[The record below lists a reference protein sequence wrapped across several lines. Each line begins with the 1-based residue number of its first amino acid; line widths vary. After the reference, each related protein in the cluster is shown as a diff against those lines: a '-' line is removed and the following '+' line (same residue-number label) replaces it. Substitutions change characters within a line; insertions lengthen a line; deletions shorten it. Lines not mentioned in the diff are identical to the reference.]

1 MSENKKYLQGFLVLG
16 LLTFSFFKVIE
27 LFTVINSFIK
37 IIAVGVIFSL
47 SIPYWLIQLKR
58 NISYNFYLR
67 TIFVLILL
75 QMVLNYS
82 YNYFILL
89 SDKYFNYS
97 ALAIQLILSI
107 VPASAVY
114 ILYLPFKKHLNN
126 LYAK

>member
-1 MSENKKYLQGFLVLG
+1 MAENKKYLQGFLVLG
-16 LLTFSFFKVIE
+16 LLTFSLCKIME
-27 LFTVINSFIK
+27 IFTGVNLFIK
-37 IIAVGVIFSL
+37 LIAIGIIFSI
-47 SIPYWLIQLKR
+47 SIPYWLLQLKR
-58 NISYNFYLR
+58 NISYNFYLK

-107 VPASAVY
+107 FPASAVY